1 MAGTGLVSALARV
14 VAPSRGRLLVLI
26 YHRVHDASD
35 ELFPREPTRQGFR
48 WQMELLARHLRPL
61 PLTEA
66 VQGLAEDRLPA
77 RAVAVTFDDGYAD
90 NEAIAAPILSSVGV
104 PATFFVTTAYLDGG
118 RMWNDTV
125 IETVRHARA
134 GVLGFAAL
142 GIEPQEIGDGPSRRR
157 LVDRIIGAIKHRPQ
171 AERQRL
177 ADEIAAA
184 VVAELPR
191 DLMMRSAQVQ
201 SLARAGFEIGGHTV
215 THPILLK
222 LSPEQ
227 ARGEILDG
235 KARLEALLG
244 RPLRLFAYPNGR
256 PGEDYGPEHVAMV
269 REAGFEAAVS
279 TRRGVGTGASD
290 RFQLPRFTPWD
301 QTPER
306 FLARMLLEYRNA
318 A

>member
-1 MAGTGLVSALARV
+1 MPRIGLVSAVARV

-26 YHRVHDASD
+26 YHRVHDATD
-35 ELFPREPTRQGFR
+35 TLFPREPTRESFR
-48 WQMELLARHLRPL
+48 WQMELIARHLRPL

-66 VQGLAEDRLPA
+66 VQRLAEGRLPP

-90 NEAIAAPILSSVGV
+90 NEVIAAPILASVGV
-104 PATFFVTTAYLDGG
+104 PATFFVATGYLDGG

-125 IETVRHARA
+125 IEAVRRAPA
-134 GVLGFAAL
+134 GVLGFAGLA
-142 GIEPQEIGDGPSRRR
+142 IEPQEIGDGPSRRR
-157 LVDRIIGAIKHRPQ
+157 LVDRIIGAIKHLPQ
-171 AERQRL
+171 AQRQRF
-177 ADEIAAA
+177 ADDFAA
-184 VVAELPR
+184 VVGAERPR
-191 DLMMRSAQVQ
+191 DLMMCSIQVQ

-222 LSPEQ
+222 LQPEQ
-227 ARGEILDG
+227 ARREILDG
-235 KARLEALLG
+235 KARLEATLG

-256 PGEDYGPEHVAMV
+256 PGEDYGAEHVAMA
-269 REAGFEAAVS
+269 RDAGFEAAVS
-279 TRRGVGTGASD
+279 TRRGVCTRASD

>member
-1 MAGTGLVSALARV
+1 MAGAALVSALARV

-26 YHRVHDASD
+26 YHRVHAVEDA
-35 ELFPREPTRQGFR
+35 LFPREPTRQGFR
-48 WQMELLARHLRPL
+48 WQMELLARHLQPL
-61 PLTEA
+61 PLLEA
-66 VQGLAEDRLPA
+66 VQRLADGRLPP

-90 NEAIAAPILSSVGV
+90 NETIAAPILAAVGV
-104 PATFFVTTAYLDGG
+104 PATFFVTTSYLDGG

-125 IETVRHARA
+125 IEAVRRA
-134 GVLGFAAL
+134 PAGRLGFAAL
-142 GIEPQEIGDGPSRRR
+142 GIEPLQIEDGPSRRR
-157 LVDRIIGAIKHRPQ
+157 LVDRIIAAIKHLPQ
-171 AERQRL
+171 DERQQRV
-177 ADEIAAA
+177 DEFAAM
-184 VVAELPR
+184 VSVELPR
-191 DLMMRSAQVQ
+191 ELMMRSSQVQ
-201 SLARAGFEIGGHTV
+201 ALARAGFEIGGHTV

-222 LSPEQ
+222 LAPEQ
-227 ARGEILDG
+227 ARREIVDG

-269 REAGFEAAVS
+269 REAGFAAAVS
-279 TRRGVGTGASD
+279 TRRGVCSHASD
-290 RFQLPRFTPWD
+290 RCQLPRFTPWD

>member
-1 MAGTGLVSALARV
+1 MIRTGLVSAVARV

-26 YHRVHDASD
+26 YHRVHDSD
-35 ELFPREPTRQGFR
+35 DALFPREPTRPGFR
-48 WQMELLARHLRPL
+48 WQMELVARHLRPL

-66 VQGLAEDRLPA
+66 VQLLAEGSLPP

-125 IETVRHARA
+125 IEAVRRA
-134 GVLGFAAL
+134 PAGALGFARLA
-142 GIEPQEIGDGPSRRR
+142 IEPLEIGDGASRRR
-157 LVDRIIGAIKHRPQ
+157 LVDRIIGAIKHLPQ
-171 AERQRL
+171 VERQQF
-177 ADEIAAA
+177 ADDFATA
-184 VVAELPR
+184 VEVELPR
-191 DLMMRSAQVQ
+191 DLMMDSMQVQ
-201 SLARAGFEIGGHTV
+201 ALARAGFEIGGHTV

-222 LSPEQ
+222 LQPGQ
-227 ARGEILDG
+227 ARREILEG
-235 KARLEALLG
+235 KARLEKLVG
-244 RPLRLFAYPNGR
+244 GPLRLFAYPNGR
-256 PGEDYGPEHVAMV
+256 PGEDYGPEHVAMA
-269 REAGFEAAVS
+269 RDAGFEAAVS
-279 TRRGVGTGASD
+279 TRRGVCTGGSD